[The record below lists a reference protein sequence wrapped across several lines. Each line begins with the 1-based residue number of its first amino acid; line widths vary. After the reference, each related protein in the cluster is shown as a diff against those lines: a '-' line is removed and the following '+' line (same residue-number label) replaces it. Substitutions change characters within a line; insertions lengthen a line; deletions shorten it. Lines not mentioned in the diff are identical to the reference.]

1 MINKEEIFLEF
12 NEKILPVLLRKLKEE
27 HLLYHFMM
35 KYEKDNALSSDI
47 DKQTLSKHIESEYE
61 KIMVIINMYPT
72 DTQLIFLSNYD
83 NVTKFSYSDF
93 TNHKDNFFIL
103 IIIRFL
109 KRTCRSHKEVTKW
122 CNEVFQQLNLK
133 KHD

>member
-27 HLLYHFMM
+27 HLLYDFMM
-35 KYEKDNALSSDI
+35 KYEKDNALNCDFG
-47 DKQTLSKHIESEYE
+47 KQTLLNYIEREYE
-61 KIMVIINMYPT
+61 KIMVIINMHPT
-72 DTQLIFLSNYD
+72 DTQTIFLSHYD
-83 NVTKFSYSDF
+83 NVTRFIYSDF
-93 TNHKDNFFIL
+93 ANHKDNFFIL

-109 KRTCRSHKEVTKW
+109 KRTYRSHKEVSKW